1 MQRDQALGVPLA
13 RGAQLNADVRQER
26 KFQCPELVEFVR
38 RAELVFGGREALRV
52 VAAFVEF
59 GLDKDGGAV
68 VLDAFDVALERLSAR
83 DFDLGIELHN
93 CAFRYALT

>member
-1 MQRDQALGVPLA
+1 MQRDQTLGVPLA
-13 RGAQLNADVRQER
+13 RGAQLDANIRQKR
-26 KFQCPELVEFVR
+26 KFQCPELVEFGR

-68 VLDAFDVALERLSAR
+68 VLNAFDVALEALGAS
-83 DFDLGIELHN
+83 DFDLSIELHN
-93 CAFRYALT
+93 GAFRYALT